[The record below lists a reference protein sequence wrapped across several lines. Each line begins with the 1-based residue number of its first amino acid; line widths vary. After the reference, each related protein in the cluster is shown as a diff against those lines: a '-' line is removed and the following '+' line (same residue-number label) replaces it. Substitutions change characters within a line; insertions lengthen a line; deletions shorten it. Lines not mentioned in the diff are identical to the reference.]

1 MFHSDSSDN
10 ENHYQQLQEAA
21 DFRKKSKKK
30 SDKRYKN
37 SKKLKTSRIPEPI
50 HDPNKCNYKKI

>member
-21 DFRKKSKKK
+21 DFRKKSIRQKV
-30 SDKRYKN
+30 
-37 SKKLKTSRIPEPI
+37 
-50 HDPNKCNYKKI
+50 